1 MALIQMATVE
11 EACHGLMVSV
21 FVKNILC
28 GFLFFGIDFSINY
41 ELILNRSFHHM
52 DDFIGIIVQ
61 DCSRVSYGCLPNQG
75 SAYRLKNIREK
86 IRKFC

>member
-1 MALIQMATVE
+1 MLNFLTEAALCFILISCRKDRKMALIQMATVE

-41 ELILNRSFHHM
+41 ELILFRSFHRM
-52 DDFIGIIVQ
+52 DDFVGIIVQ
-61 DCSRVSYGCLPNQG
+61 DCSRVS
-75 SAYRLKNIREK
+75 
-86 IRKFC
+86 